1 MYDEQ
6 QEKKEIYTIEM
17 IDSDEKLASSNEIS

>member
-17 IDSDEKLASSNEIS
+17 IDSDEKLVSSNEIS